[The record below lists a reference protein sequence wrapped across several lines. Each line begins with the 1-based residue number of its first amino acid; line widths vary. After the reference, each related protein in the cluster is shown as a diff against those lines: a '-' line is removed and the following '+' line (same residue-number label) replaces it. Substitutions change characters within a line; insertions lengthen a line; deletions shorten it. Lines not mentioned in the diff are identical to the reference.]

1 MTLETSTAREMIQR
15 YPCSEQE
22 MGGGLAPVGVGVH
35 LLVEMWASPF
45 GFLADASV
53 IGRVLEAACGPGDGR
68 RGPEIRLHQFS
79 PYGVS
84 ATARGESA
92 QVLIHTWPENEYAA
106 VDIYARGRESAYEV
120 LERMKAELKP
130 GYVHVLEMRRGQLME
145 MEDT

>member
-1 MTLETSTAREMIQR
+1 MIQR

-22 MGGGLAPVGVGVH
+22 METGASPVCMGVH

-45 GFLADASV
+45 GSLAEAGV
-53 IGRVLEAACGPGDGR
+53 IGRVLESACGNGNGDGVEVR
-68 RGPEIRLHQFS
+68 VHQFS

-84 ATARGESA
+84 ATARGDEA

-120 LERMKAELKP
+120 LNRMKAELKP